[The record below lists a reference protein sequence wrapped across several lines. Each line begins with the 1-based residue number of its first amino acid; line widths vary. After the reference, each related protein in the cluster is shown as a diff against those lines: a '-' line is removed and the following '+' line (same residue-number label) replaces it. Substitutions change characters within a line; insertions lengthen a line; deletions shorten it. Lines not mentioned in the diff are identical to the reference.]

1 MTDSSEEQNRL
12 LEELAQFESGLEQLP
27 SDFGLINGMGSSF
40 DYQRGK
46 LRFDSWLVRYTDWM
60 LNNIPG
66 SEQDVESLRHQYH
79 NNNCN
84 PVGSGYG
91 TRSQM
96 VNTVFIRPFTNR
108 IDSLR
113 QDIMA
118 GHFESVYKPSQDEG
132 QEGTVGFEGLL
143 HPLIVQS
150 SLALYRDG
158 HLREAVLN
166 SITAIFDLIRERSGI
181 AEDGDRLIG
190 QVFSINDPVLILSEI
205 ESESG
210 QNDQKGFMQIFKGA
224 YQGIRNPKAH
234 TLNHDLNEMKAAQ
247 YLVFASMLARR
258 VDEANNA

>member
-1 MTDSSEEQNRL
+1 MTKLNEEQNRL
-12 LEELAQFESGLEQLP
+12 LEELAQFESQLEQLP
-27 SDFGLINGMGSSF
+27 SDFGLINGMSSRF

-46 LRFDSWLVRYTDWM
+46 LRFDSWLLRHTDWI

-79 NNNCN
+79 DNNCN
-84 PVGSGYG
+84 PSGSGYG

-96 VNTVFIRPFTNR
+96 VNTVFIRPFINR

-113 QDIMA
+113 QDITA
-118 GHFESVYKPSQDEG
+118 GHFESVYKPTEDKAAE
-132 QEGTVGFEGLL
+132 TAFGFEGLL

-166 SITAIFDLIRERSGI
+166 SVTAIFDLIRDRSGV

-190 QVFSINDPVLILSEI
+190 QVFSINEPILILSEI

-210 QNDQKGFMQIFKGA
+210 KNDQKGFMQIFKGA

-234 TLNHDLNEMKAAQ
+234 TLNHDLNEMKVAQ

-258 VDEANNA
+258 VEEANDA